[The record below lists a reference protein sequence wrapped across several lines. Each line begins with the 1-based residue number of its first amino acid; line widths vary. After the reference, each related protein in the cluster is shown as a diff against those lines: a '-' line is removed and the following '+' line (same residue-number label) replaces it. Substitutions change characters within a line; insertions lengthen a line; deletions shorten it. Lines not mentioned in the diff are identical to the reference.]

1 MAGGKKKGKARKYR
15 SRLSEA
21 IHQTAVGLHR
31 AGLLD
36 KATMRKFDA
45 SCLTSVAELSAR
57 EIAELRRRE
66 GISQGV
72 FARYLNVRP
81 KLVSEWERGEK
92 KPSGP
97 SLKLLSIV
105 KNRGLDAIA

>member
-1 MAGGKKKGKARKYR
+1 MQKKKAKPGKFR

-21 IHQTAVGLHR
+21 MHETAAGLHR
-31 AGLLD
+31 AGLMD
-36 KATMRKFDA
+36 KETMRGFDA
-45 SCLTSVAELSAR
+45 SCLTVVKVLSPR
-57 EIAELRRRE
+57 EIVALRQRE

-92 KPSGP
+92 RPSGP

-105 KNRGLDAIA
+105 KAKGLDAIM

>member
-1 MAGGKKKGKARKYR
+1 MKGVTRRKRYR

-21 IHQTAVGLHR
+21 IHETAAGLYR

-36 KATMRKFDA
+36 KETMREFDA
-45 SCLTSVAELSAR
+45 SCLTAVKPMSPKEIVA
-57 EIAELRRRE
+57 LRRRE
-66 GISQGV
+66 RISQGV

-105 KNRGLDAIA
+105 KAKGLDAIT